1 MTLQQMLQW
10 GAGWLKEREVPE
22 ADLNAWYLLA
32 DCFQMERSGYFLHQE
47 EEVDAGKEK
56 KFRQMIEKRGQ
67 RIPLEYILGYT
78 EFMGLKFEVD
88 SHVLIPRQDT
98 ECLVEQVL
106 PFCPGK
112 KVLDLCTGSGCIG
125 ISLAVLG
132 GPAAVVLADVS
143 GEALKVAEKNAENH
157 GVKIVFCQGD
167 LFENVPAD
175 LFDVI
180 VSNPPYIA
188 SEEIQ
193 KLMPEVQ
200 DHEPV
205 LALDGREDG
214 LYFYRKIIELS
225 PSHLAD
231 QGMLAFEIGY
241 DQGESVAE
249 LMRKKGFQQVEVKKD
264 LAGLDRIVTGH
275 ICHNGG

>member
-1 MTLQQMLQW
+1 M
-10 GAGWLKEREVPE
+10 
-22 ADLNAWYLLA
+22 
-32 DCFQMERSGYFLHQE
+32 
-47 EEVDAGKEK
+47 
-56 KFRQMIEKRGQ
+56 
-67 RIPLEYILGYT
+67 
-78 EFMGLKFEVD
+78 
-88 SHVLIPRQDT
+88 LIPRQDT

-157 GVKIVFCQGD
+157 GVKPVFCQGD

-225 PSHLAD
+225 SSYLAD

>member
-1 MTLQQMLQW
+1 MPGICWRTAFRW
-10 GAGWLKEREVPE
+10 NE
-22 ADLNAWYLLA
+22 AVIF
-32 DCFQMERSGYFLHQE
+32 CIRKKRRMP
-47 EEVDAGKEK
+47 GKKK

-157 GVKIVFCQGD
+157 GVKPVFCQG
-167 LFENVPAD
+167 
-175 LFDVI
+175 
-180 VSNPPYIA
+180 
-188 SEEIQ
+188 
-193 KLMPEVQ
+193 
-200 DHEPV
+200 
-205 LALDGREDG
+205 R
-214 LYFYRKIIELS
+214 
-225 PSHLAD
+225 
-231 QGMLAFEIGY
+231 
-241 DQGESVAE
+241 SV
-249 LMRKKGFQQVEVKKD
+249 
-264 LAGLDRIVTGH
+264 
-275 ICHNGG
+275 

>member
-47 EEVDAGKEK
+47 EEADAGKEK

-157 GVKIVFCQGD
+157 GVKPVLCQGD

-249 LMRKKGFQQVEVKKD
+249 LMRKKEFQQVEVKKD

>member
-1 MTLQQMLQW
+1 MTFQQMLQW

-32 DCFQMERSGYFLHQE
+32 DCFQMERSDYFLHQE
-47 EEVDAGKEK
+47 EEADAGKEK

-157 GVKIVFCQGD
+157 GVKPVFCQGD

-188 SEEIQ
+188 DDFDITRQGQEVLNGELQCRLALRRQAILSLSGQETGLGSVTEDTVRSLRYTGLH
-193 KLMPEVQ
+193 KLM
-200 DHEPV
+200 DMGV
-205 LALDGREDG
+205 LNPAYSQIWG
-214 LYFYRKIIELS
+214 
-225 PSHLAD
+225 
-231 QGMLAFEIGY
+231 
-241 DQGESVAE
+241 V
-249 LMRKKGFQQVEVKKD
+249 
-264 LAGLDRIVTGH
+264 
-275 ICHNGG
+275 

>member
-22 ADLNAWYLLA
+22 ADLNAWYLFA

-47 EEVDAGKEK
+47 EEADAEKEK

-132 GPAAVVLADVS
+132 RPAAVVLADVS

-157 GVKIVFCQGD
+157 GVKPVFCQGD

-205 LALDGREDG
+205 
-214 LYFYRKIIELS
+214 
-225 PSHLAD
+225 LAD

>member
-1 MTLQQMLQW
+1 MFDKLEDTLL
-10 GAGWLKEREVPE
+10 R
-22 ADLNAWYLLA
+22 Y
-32 DCFQMERSGYFLHQE
+32 
-47 EEVDAGKEK
+47 EEVLNELSEPD
-56 KFRQMIEKRGQ
+56 
-67 RIPLEYILGYT
+67 
-78 EFMGLKFEVD
+78 
-88 SHVLIPRQDT
+88 VLNDQSR
-98 ECLVEQVL
+98 
-106 PFCPGK
+106 
-112 KVLDLCTGSGCIG
+112 
-125 ISLAVLG
+125 
-132 GPAAVVLADVS
+132 
-143 GEALKVAEKNAENH
+143 
-157 GVKIVFCQGD
+157 
-167 LFENVPAD
+167 
-175 LFDVI
+175 
-180 VSNPPYIA
+180 Y
-188 SEEIQ
+188 Q

>member
-1 MTLQQMLQW
+1 MLWIVILKYRERQRKSHDLAADVTVGRRLAERTGSAGGRSERLVFVGGLLSD
-10 GAGWLKEREVPE
+10 GAKRL
-22 ADLNAWYLLA
+22 
-32 DCFQMERSGYFLHQE
+32 FLHQE
-47 EEVDAGKEK
+47 EERRMPGKKK

-157 GVKIVFCQGD
+157 GVKPVFCQGD

-214 LYFYRKIIELS
+214 LFFTEKL
-225 PSHLAD
+225 
-231 QGMLAFEIGY
+231 
-241 DQGESVAE
+241 
-249 LMRKKGFQQVEVKKD
+249 
-264 LAGLDRIVTGH
+264 
-275 ICHNGG
+275 

>member
-1 MTLQQMLQW
+1 M
-10 GAGWLKEREVPE
+10 
-22 ADLNAWYLLA
+22 
-32 DCFQMERSGYFLHQE
+32 
-47 EEVDAGKEK
+47 
-56 KFRQMIEKRGQ
+56 
-67 RIPLEYILGYT
+67 
-78 EFMGLKFEVD
+78 
-88 SHVLIPRQDT
+88 
-98 ECLVEQVL
+98 
-106 PFCPGK
+106 
-112 KVLDLCTGSGCIG
+112 
-125 ISLAVLG
+125 
-132 GPAAVVLADVS
+132 VLADVS
-143 GEALKVAEKNAENH
+143 REALKVAEKNAEKPWSQACFL
-157 GVKIVFCQGD
+157 VREICLKMSR
-167 LFENVPAD
+167 AD

-193 KLMPEVQ
+193 ELMPEVQ

-214 LYFYRKIIELS
+214 LYFYRKIIAVKSL
-225 PSHLAD
+225 PSLAH

-275 ICHNGG
+275 ICHDGG

>member
-1 MTLQQMLQW
+1 M
-10 GAGWLKEREVPE
+10 
-22 ADLNAWYLLA
+22 
-32 DCFQMERSGYFLHQE
+32 
-47 EEVDAGKEK
+47 
-56 KFRQMIEKRGQ
+56 
-67 RIPLEYILGYT
+67 
-78 EFMGLKFEVD
+78 
-88 SHVLIPRQDT
+88 
-98 ECLVEQVL
+98 
-106 PFCPGK
+106 
-112 KVLDLCTGSGCIG
+112 LDLCTGSGCIG

-157 GVKIVFCQGD
+157 GVKPVFCQGD